1 MATPTLAT
9 AAASEQYP
17 ASAGFAL
24 MKNYRAIVFPAW
36 GAKHIGMVADCIHGS
51 RLPEYPLF
59 VITDESTPTEEL
71 PNQVKIVRCRCK
83 LSGKARKAEFFNC
96 LPEEIGTAL
105 LLDVDT
111 RVIDDVSLGFEKAE
125 RHGLAIVPAPHYSLA
140 DFRSFGEAMLNEGVT
155 ARGQIIYNSGVI
167 FYAPHRPEVRAVFDL
182 TQQLAQKYSDRIW
195 SDQTYLALAI
205 EILGFNPH
213 CLSPSFNY
221 RGFGEL
227 ISGSIRIWHSYEPL
241 PKNAGSLEKGYLH
254 RYEKGK
260 LVKAVKVPL

>member
-1 MATPTLAT
+1 
-9 AAASEQYP
+9 
-17 ASAGFAL
+17 

-36 GAKHIGMVADCIHGS
+36 GAKHIAMVASCISES
-51 RLPEYPLF
+51 RLPDYPLF
-59 VITDESTPTEEL
+59 VITDQSTPTEGL
-71 PNQVKIVRCRCK
+71 PKEVKIVRCECK
-83 LSGKARKAEFFNC
+83 LAGKARKTEFFNR
-96 LPEEIGTAL
+96 LPEKIETAL

-111 RVIDDVSLGFEKAE
+111 RVIDDISLGFDKAE
-125 RHGLAIVPAPHYSLA
+125 KHGIAIVPAPHYSLA
-140 DFRSFGEAMLNEGVT
+140 DFRSFGEAMLNEGVPP
-155 ARGQIIYNSGVI
+155 RGQMIYNSGVI
-167 FYAPHRPEVRAVFDL
+167 FYATQLPDVRAVFDSAL
-182 TQQLAQKYSDRIW
+182 QLAQKYSDRIW
-195 SDQTYLALAI
+195 SDQTYLSLAI